1 MVSTWILAALRNRQF
16 LSIVELNQA
25 IGEKLEFF
33 NHKPFQKR
41 EGSRASCFSE
51 ERLFLQSLPATPFE
65 LAVWKV
71 ATVQYNYHISVER
84 MNYSVPY
91 EYIKQRVDVRLTRNT
106 VEVFF
111 AGTRIASH
119 LRLQGRLN
127 QYSTVEEHMPPDHQN
142 YLQWNGERFL
152 RWAEQ
157 IGQYTAAVVK
167 LFLSAHKVEQ
177 QGYKSCMA
185 LLKLADRYFS
195 QRLEN
200 ACRKALSNTSSPSLK
215 SVQVILKS
223 GQDALSP
230 AETVQNEEV
239 KYDVTKEVILLLI
252 LISSLAMLMLLHEVI
267 RHQSAHMLLLLKQ
280 KYAPTDQ
287 QLSLNHYLRYINEI
301 LQFSLMH
308 EFLHASQ

>member
-1 MVSTWILAALRNRQF
+1 MASTWILAVLRNRQF
-16 LSIVELNQA
+16 LSLAELNQA
-25 IGEKLEFF
+25 IGEKLESF

-51 ERLFLQSLPATPFE
+51 ERLFLQSLPTTPFD

-71 ATVQYNYHISVER
+71 ATVQYNYHISVDR

-119 LRLQGRLN
+119 LRLQGHPN
-127 QYSTVEEHMPPDHQN
+127 QYSTVEEHMPPDHQS

-157 IGQYTAAVVK
+157 IGQHTAAVVK

-177 QGYKSCMA
+177 QGYKSCCST
-185 LLKLADRYFS
+185 L
-195 QRLEN
+195 
-200 ACRKALSNTSSPSLK
+200 C
-215 SVQVILKS
+215 
-223 GQDALSP
+223 
-230 AETVQNEEV
+230 AETGR
-239 KYDVTKEVILLLI
+239 
-252 LISSLAMLMLLHEVI
+252 SLFFPTFRKRLPK
-267 RHQSAHMLLLLKQ
+267 SA
-280 KYAPTDQ
+280 
-287 QLSLNHYLRYINEI
+287 
-301 LQFSLMH
+301 
-308 EFLHASQ
+308 FLHIFPQPEKCSGHP